1 MLRHKTEE
9 HHNRNVPVN
18 VVCSVRTRSFLN
30 SVSDFRVST
39 GARFVASDVLCE
51 KFPACLDLAVCSAS
65 LDFFQKKDYEFWEE
79 KQQLWR
85 RSESLSLEPRFRESR
100 CDQANSGSIS
110 ALLSIPSYQQFLPN
124 IYLSRCNSS

>member
-51 KFPACLDLAVCSAS
+51 KFPGAS
-65 LDFFQKKDYEFWEE
+65 TSRSVRLHLTFFRKKIT
-79 KQQLWR
+79 
-85 RSESLSLEPRFRESR
+85 
-100 CDQANSGSIS
+100 NSGKRS
-110 ALLSIPSYQQFLPN
+110 N
-124 IYLSRCNSS
+124 NSGGGGVSLYH